1 MKRPASLPLAQT
13 VLRLLLTCNG
23 LFGAG
28 ILALLIAMLAAG
40 PWTFTALGVPPS
52 PETLSL
58 RQGMAWVAVLGG
70 LATLL
75 NHAVL
80 ARLKA
85 IVDTVQVGDAFV
97 AANARRLRDIAWV
110 LLGLQLLGLAIGAV
124 GEAVSSPAHPLHLD
138 AGISVS
144 GWLAVVL
151 SFVLARVFAEGT
163 AMRQDLEGTV

>member
-1 MKRPASLPLAQT
+1 
-13 VLRLLLTCNG
+13 
-23 LFGAG
+23 
-28 ILALLIAMLAAG
+28 
-40 PWTFTALGVPPS
+40 
-52 PETLSL
+52 
-58 RQGMAWVAVLGG
+58 MAWVAVLGG